1 MSEYYDVWDEK
12 EIEGRWYLKAPI
24 GPSGALN
31 PEIFVSGAGHVRP
44 RGPLKIGFRRPG
56 RPIDYTMADRGMP
69 VASERAAAVLREVAS
84 NDIELIPLEV
94 EGRSEPYF
102 IVNAIH
108 AVDCVDEKRSEGLR
122 RWGPE
127 DEEPERIGDYKS
139 FDRLRVDPSRTEGH
153 DIFRVKRCVVYLIVS
168 RRLKEALEGAH
179 LTGLRFIPV

>member
-1 MSEYYDVWDEK
+1 M
-12 EIEGRWYLKAPI
+12 
-24 GPSGALN
+24 N
-31 PEIFVSGAGHVRP
+31 PEMFVSGAGP
-44 RGPLKIGFRRPG
+44 TFLRGPLKIGFRRPG

-69 VASERAAAVLREVAS
+69 VASERAAAVFREIAGDDV
-84 NDIELIPLEV
+84 ELIPLDV
-94 EGRSEPYF
+94 ESRLESYF

-108 AVDCVDEKRSEGLR
+108 AVDCVDERHSEGVR

-127 DEEPERIGDYKS
+127 DGQPEKVGDYKS
-139 FDRLRVDPSRTEGH
+139 FDRLRVDPSKTAGH